1 MPKDDTTASA
11 SETETLNQASI
22 SEKAAATMAP
32 QGSRARKAFMPKH
45 LVPDP
50 DWINKNIVVNG
61 KGTRATLGRV
71 FGVAMDY
78 KVKVNQL
85 PNGQTAESTCLQ
97 GKFQIESFMTGELSD
112 AVEIYLPDAYSMQ
125 VRAMMAADETIKVV
139 EVDVDVGVEA
149 TGKTIPYEWVI
160 TAYRNGDEMA
170 VLKRLRESRRRPEG
184 VGVLTSAAGKPLAI
198 AGPAE

>member
-1 MPKDDTTASA
+1 MPKENDAAGASDTS
-11 SETETLNQASI
+11 TETQASI
-22 SEKAAATMAP
+22 SEQAQVTTAP
-32 QGSRARKAFMPKH
+32 QGSRARKAFMPKQ

-50 DWINKNIVVNG
+50 DWINKNIVANG

-71 FGVAMDY
+71 YGVAMDY
-78 KVKVNQL
+78 KVKVNAL
-85 PNGQTAESTCLQ
+85 PNGGTAESTCLQ
-97 GKFQIESFMTGELSD
+97 GKFQIENFVTGELSD

-125 VRAMMAADETIKVV
+125 VRAMMAADESIKVV

-170 VLKRLRESRRRPEG
+170 VLKRLREGRRRPEG
-184 VGVLTSAAGKPLAI
+184 HGVLTSAAGKPLAI
-198 AGPAE
+198 AAPAE